1 MHPGDETLLAT
12 FLLKEHSAFALYWAE
27 VTLGHE
33 VSEIQGS
40 LASRKK
46 NPSVCHPVRY
56 VNVH

>member
-46 NPSVCHPVRY
+46 ILQFAILY
-56 VNVH
+56 AT